1 MGVISDIVLTAVGN
15 EIKNDPETL
24 GYAGKTLSQLINI
37 METPRSLPV
46 PEFDQVSK
54 TPEEIIFILIKRGK
68 WEAVTKASLSEVAP
82 GHDSAFALV
91 EVTKLQTIQINWNA
105 AAVQS
110 VFASLKA
117 ASIIN
122 QADIDVL
129 NAGGQTEVTRTRAEE
144 LSFPQLTL
152 ARVAKAMIL
161 VGETPIP

>member
-1 MGVISDIVLTAVGN
+1 MGIVSDIVLTAVGN

-24 GYAGKTLSQLINI
+24 GYAGKTLSQIIDI
-37 METPRSLPV
+37 MKAPRSLVV
-46 PEFDQVSK
+46 PEFDNVSK

-68 WEAVTKASLSEVAP
+68 WEAVTLAAASDVAP
-82 GHDSAFALV
+82 GHDAAFALA

-110 VFASLKA
+110 VFDSLKA
-117 ASIIN
+117 ASIID

-129 NAGGQTEVTRTRAEE
+129 NSGGQTEITTTRAEE
-144 LSFPQLTL
+144 LNFPQLTL
-152 ARVAKAMIL
+152 ARIAKAMIL